1 MTRWFFL
8 FFLALI
14 LIISFRLVTFS
25 SAPIN
30 TVACDSVSIESDL
43 SGIWDLN
50 RIDNFSGFKPYLI
63 KADLE
68 NYSFLINSLMP
79 FFLSNSQILIAD
91 ICEEEMLLSY
101 NYFREW
107 RQYAIPLLSNE
118 KIRSN
123 DEGQDV
129 TAIYGQNLLEMNIST
144 KNIDF
149 KQKLYLDGG
158 ELLREIEFQGSSSG
172 KIKFIYRKND

>member
-50 RIDNFSGFKPYLI
+50 RIANFSGFKPYLI
-63 KADLE
+63 RVDLE
-68 NYSFLINSLMP
+68 NYSFLINFLMP
-79 FFLSNSQILIAD
+79 FFLSNSQILIVD
-91 ICEEEMLLSY
+91 ICEEEMSLSY

-123 DEGQDV
+123 NEGQDV
-129 TAIYGQNLLEMNIST
+129 TAVYGQDSLEMNIST

-149 KQKLYLDGG
+149 KQELYLDGG
-158 ELLREIEFQGSSSG
+158 ELIREIEFQGSSSG

>member
-1 MTRWFFL
+1 MTRRFFL

-25 SAPIN
+25 SAPLN
-30 TVACDSVSIESDL
+30 TDVCDNVLIESEL

-63 KADLE
+63 RVELE
-68 NYSFLINSLMP
+68 NYSFLINFLMP
-79 FFLSNSQILIAD
+79 FFLSNSQILIVD
-91 ICEEEMLLSY
+91 ICKEEMLLSY

-107 RQYAIPLLSNE
+107 RQYAIPLLSNK

-123 DEGQDV
+123 NEGQDV
-129 TAIYGQNLLEMNIST
+129 TAVYGQDSLEMNIST

-149 KQKLYLDGG
+149 KQELYLDGG
-158 ELLREIEFQGSSSG
+158 ELMREIEFQDSSSG

>member
-30 TVACDSVSIESDL
+30 TVACNSVSIESDL

-50 RIDNFSGFKPYLI
+50 RIENFSGFKPYLI

-79 FFLSNSQILIAD
+79 FFLSNSQILIVD
-91 ICEEEMLLSY
+91 ICEEKMLLSY

-129 TAIYGQNLLEMNIST
+129 TAVYGQNLLEMNLSLIH
-144 KNIDF
+144 I
-149 KQKLYLDGG
+149 
-158 ELLREIEFQGSSSG
+158 
-172 KIKFIYRKND
+172 

>member
-8 FFLALI
+8 SFLAFT
-14 LIISFRLVTFS
+14 LIISFRVVTFS
-25 SAPIN
+25 SAPIKA
-30 TVACDSVSIESDL
+30 VACDSVSIDSDL

-50 RIDNFSGFKPYLI
+50 RIDTFSGFKPYLI
-63 KADLE
+63 KTGLE
-68 NYSFLINSLMP
+68 NYTFLINSFMP
-79 FFLSNSQILIAD
+79 FLLSNSQLLIID
-91 ICEEEMLLSY
+91 TCEEEMSLSY

-107 RQYAIPLLSNE
+107 HQYAIPLLGNE

-123 DEGQDV
+123 IEDQDI
-129 TAIYGQNLLEMNIST
+129 TAVYDQDSLEMKINA

-149 KQKLYLDGG
+149 KQDLYLDGG
-158 ELLREIEFQGSSSG
+158 ELIREIEFQGSSFG

>member
-8 FFLALI
+8 FFLALT
-14 LIISFRLVTFS
+14 LVISFRVVTFS

-63 KADLE
+63 RAGLE
-68 NYSFLINSLMP
+68 NYFFLINSFMP
-79 FFLSNSQILIAD
+79 FLLSNSQLLIID
-91 ICEEEMLLSY
+91 TCEEEMTLSY
-101 NYFREW
+101 NYFRQW
-107 RQYAIPLLSNE
+107 HQYAIPLLGNE
-118 KIRSN
+118 KIKSN
-123 DEGQDV
+123 IEDQDI
-129 TAIYGQNLLEMNIST
+129 TAVYDQDLLEMKINA

-149 KQKLYLDGG
+149 KQDLYLDGG
-158 ELLREIEFQGSSSG
+158 ELMREIEFQGSSFG
-172 KIKFIYRKND
+172 NIKFIYRKND

>member
-30 TVACDSVSIESDL
+30 TVACNSVSIESDL

-63 KADLE
+63 RVELE
-68 NYSFLINSLMP
+68 NYSFLINFLMP
-79 FFLSNSQILIAD
+79 FFLSNSQILIVD
-91 ICEEEMLLSY
+91 ICKEEMLLSY

-107 RQYAIPLLSNE
+107 RQYTIPLLSNK

-123 DEGQDV
+123 KEGQDV
-129 TAIYGQNLLEMNIST
+129 IAVYGQDSLEMNIST

-149 KQKLYLDGG
+149 IQELYLDGG
-158 ELLREIEFQGSSSG
+158 ELMREIEFQDSSSG
-172 KIKFIYRKND
+172 KTKFIYRKND

>member
-8 FFLALI
+8 FFLALT
-14 LIISFRLVTFS
+14 LIISFRIVTFS

-30 TVACDSVSIESDL
+30 GIACDSVSIESDL

-50 RIDNFSGFKPYLI
+50 RIDNFSGVKPYLI
-63 KADLE
+63 SADLE
-68 NYSFLINSLMP
+68 NYSFLINSSIP
-79 FFLSNSQILIAD
+79 FLLSNSQLLIID
-91 ICEEEMLLSY
+91 ICEEKMSLSY

-107 RQYAIPLLSNE
+107 HQYSIPLLGNE

-123 DEGQDV
+123 IEDQNI
-129 TAIYGQNLLEMNIST
+129 TAFYDQNLLEMKINA

-149 KQKLYLDGG
+149 EQDLYLDGG
-158 ELLREIEFQGSSSG
+158 ELIREIEFQGSSFG
-172 KIKFIYRKND
+172 NIKFIYRKND

>member
-1 MTRWFFL
+1 MTRWLFL
-8 FFLALI
+8 FFFALI

-63 KADLE
+63 RSGLE
-68 NYSFLINSLMP
+68 NYSFLINSFMP
-79 FFLSNSQILIAD
+79 FLLSNSQLLIID
-91 ICEEEMLLSY
+91 ICEEEMTLSY
-101 NYFREW
+101 NYFRQW
-107 RQYAIPLLSNE
+107 HLYAIPLLGNKKIKSNIE
-118 KIRSN
+118 DQDIAAVY
-123 DEGQDV
+123 GQDS
-129 TAIYGQNLLEMNIST
+129 LEMNIST

-149 KQKLYLDGG
+149 KQELYLDGG
-158 ELLREIEFQGSSSG
+158 ELIREIEIQGSSSG

>member
-8 FFLALI
+8 FFLALT
-14 LIISFRLVTFS
+14 LIISFRVVTFS

-30 TVACDSVSIESDL
+30 ADACDGVSIESDL

-50 RIDNFSGFKPYLI
+50 RIDNFSGFKPYLTRTG
-63 KADLE
+63 LE
-68 NYSFLINSLMP
+68 NYSFLINSFMP
-79 FFLSNSQILIAD
+79 FLLSNSQLLIID
-91 ICEEEMLLSY
+91 ICQEKMSLSY

-107 RQYAIPLLSNE
+107 HQYSIPLLSNE

-123 DEGQDV
+123 IEDQDI
-129 TAIYGQNLLEMNIST
+129 TAVYDQDSLEMKINA

-149 KQKLYLDGG
+149 EQDLYLDGG
-158 ELLREIEFQGSSSG
+158 ELIREIEFQGSSFG
-172 KIKFIYRKND
+172 NIKFIYRKND

>member
-79 FFLSNSQILIAD
+79 YFLSNSQILIVD
-91 ICEEEMLLSY
+91 ICKEEMLLSY

-129 TAIYGQNLLEMNIST
+129 TAVYGQNLLEMNIST

-158 ELLREIEFQGSSSG
+158 ELIREIEFQDSSSG

>member
-8 FFLALI
+8 FFLSLT
-14 LIISFRLVTFS
+14 LIISFRIVTFS
-25 SAPIN
+25 SAPIK

-43 SGIWDLN
+43 SGNWDLN

-63 KADLE
+63 RVDLE
-68 NYSFLINSLMP
+68 NYSFLINFLMP
-79 FFLSNSQILIAD
+79 FFLSNSQILIVD
-91 ICEEEMLLSY
+91 ICKEEMLLSY

-107 RQYAIPLLSNE
+107 RQYTIPLLSNK

-123 DEGQDV
+123 NEGQDV
-129 TAIYGQNLLEMNIST
+129 TAVYGQDSLEMNIST

-158 ELLREIEFQGSSSG
+158 ELMREIEFQDSSSG
-172 KIKFIYRKND
+172 KTKFIYRKND

>member
-8 FFLALI
+8 FFLALT
-14 LIISFRLVTFS
+14 LIISFRIVTFS

-30 TVACDSVSIESDL
+30 VITCDSVSIESDL

-50 RIDNFSGFKPYLI
+50 RIDNFSGFKPYLTRT
-63 KADLE
+63 DLE

-79 FFLSNSQILIAD
+79 FFLSNSQILIVD
-91 ICEEEMLLSY
+91 ICEEKMLLSY

-129 TAIYGQNLLEMNIST
+129 TAVYGQNLLEMNIST